1 MLMESLILDL
11 WVTKSTTQNKN
22 PQMMDIGSSFKI
34 GLNVQSNVEEEHQHF
49 KDNVSH
55 LRVTENL
62 VMEMKF

>member
-1 MLMESLILDL
+1 MESLILDL

-55 LRVTENL
+55 QRVTENL

>member
-1 MLMESLILDL
+1 
-11 WVTKSTTQNKN
+11 
-22 PQMMDIGSSFKI
+22 MDIGSSFKI